1 MMTLVTLRVEPG
13 GPDRPPGEELGARL
27 VAAQATDVGD
37 ALTTLHRENYA
48 GLVRLATI
56 VLGDPGLAEQV
67 VQDAFVRLQMR
78 WRGMRGIDRPA
89 AYLRSAVLNGCRSQ
103 LRRHRVRDRHASR
116 RTVPPALVGPE
127 TAALAQDD
135 HDRVIAALRTLPAR
149 QREAV
154 VLRYY
159 LDLGEADIAAAM
171 RVSAGSVKTHLHR
184 GLAALSRVLEEDE
197 R

>member
-1 MMTLVTLRVEPG
+1 MMTDVTLRVEPG
-13 GPDRPPGEELGARL
+13 GPERPPGEQPGARI
-27 VAAQATDVGD
+27 VAVEVADVGD
-37 ALTTLHRENYA
+37 ALAELHRENYA

-56 VLGDPGLAEQV
+56 VVGDVGLAEQV

-103 LRRHRVRDRHASR
+103 LRRHRVRDRHAAR
-116 RTVPPALVGPE
+116 RTVPPAMAGPE
-127 TAALAQDD
+127 STALAHDD
-135 HDRVIAALRTLPAR
+135 HDRVMAALRTLPGR

-159 LDLGEADIAAAM
+159 LDLNEADIAAAM
-171 RVSAGSVKTHLHR
+171 GVSAGSVKTHLHR

>member
-1 MMTLVTLRVEPG
+1 MMTVVNLRVEPG
-13 GPDRPPGEELGARL
+13 EPDRPPGEQPGARIVGVD
-27 VAAQATDVGD
+27 VADLGD
-37 ALTTLHRENYA
+37 TLAALHRENYA
-48 GLVRLATI
+48 ALVRLATV
-56 VLGDPGLAEQV
+56 VLGDVGLAEHV

-103 LRRHRVRDRHASR
+103 LRRQRVRDRHAAR
-116 RTVPPALVGPE
+116 RTVPPAMAGPE
-127 TAALAQDD
+127 ASALASDD

-171 RVSAGSVKTHLHR
+171 RVSAGSVKSHLHR

>member
-1 MMTLVTLRVEPG
+1 MTLVNLRVEPG
-13 GPDRPPGEELGARL
+13 GPDRPPGEVLGARIG
-27 VAAQATDVGD
+27 AADVTDVGD

-48 GLVRLATI
+48 GLVRMATI

-103 LRRHRVRDRHASR
+103 LRRHRVRDRHAAR
-116 RTVPPALVGPE
+116 RTAPPALAGPE
-127 TAALAQDD
+127 SAALARDD